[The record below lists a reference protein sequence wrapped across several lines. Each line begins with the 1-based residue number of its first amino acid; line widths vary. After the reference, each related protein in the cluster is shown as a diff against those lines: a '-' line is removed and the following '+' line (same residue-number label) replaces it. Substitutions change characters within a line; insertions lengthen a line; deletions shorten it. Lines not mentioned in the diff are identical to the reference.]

1 MYPRFFSSSSC
12 NKRIFYFF
20 PSGLPTTLKV
30 NNLYVIRRE
39 TDDKMRQHGVMNAMI
54 KNQGRIYTV
63 EKQTN
68 MPILTLAVYGNR
80 KQNKATHTAGE
91 LTTRAKVNKPQVM
104 LITCERGHAQ
114 GAITLQG

>member
-1 MYPRFFSSSSC
+1 
-12 NKRIFYFF
+12 
-20 PSGLPTTLKV
+20 
-30 NNLYVIRRE
+30 
-39 TDDKMRQHGVMNAMI
+39 
-54 KNQGRIYTV
+54 
-63 EKQTN
+63 

-114 GAITLQG
+114 GAITLRG